1 MSNVVHETLPSGIEY
16 AVLPLPDRRVV
27 AFQIRML
34 GGCCSDPADKLGLA
48 HLIDET
54 IDMGTTTRTGR
65 ELSDAFDAIGAGAG
79 SGTGR
84 ETTTY
89 TCSVL
94 PEHFERAV
102 ELHAD
107 FLRNPTFPEDAV
119 DVALDLARQEL
130 VALQDDAH
138 GLLDKYLGQQAC
150 GAILGR
156 HALGEPETI
165 GNVSR
170 QSIVDHWRS
179 YFCNGR
185 MIVTV
190 AGAIE
195 AENVSRV
202 LEKYFNGFGETK
214 QSGRDGFA
222 MAFTPGT
229 THYDK
234 ELEQQQIGIGWPGVE
249 VTHKDYPIQQ
259 AVIGILSG
267 GMSGRLFTE
276 VREKR
281 GLVYWV
287 SAWSET
293 PRGAGTMFMGA
304 STMPERCDE
313 TYDVLVGEVERLSED
328 LTEEE
333 LQRAKTGILASHETR
348 GDTTRARCSDLA
360 SDLFFF
366 GKPIPIETKIAEL
379 EAVTVKDV
387 RRYLENY
394 PRDQRCVV
402 TVGPRPLGGVESS
415 TKTQAGTSS

>member
-1 MSNVVHETLPSGIEY
+1 MSNVTHETLPCGIEY
-16 AVLPLPDRRVV
+16 AVLPLAGRRVV
-27 AFQIRML
+27 ALQIRIL

-48 HLIDET
+48 HVVNET
-54 IDMGTTTRTGR
+54 IDKGTTTRTGR
-65 ELSDAFDAIGAGAG
+65 ELSDAFDAIGASAG

-89 TCSVL
+89 TCTVL

-107 FLRNPTFPEDAV
+107 FLRNPTFAQDAV
-119 DVALDLARQEL
+119 DVALDLGRQEL
-130 VALQDDAH
+130 TALQDDAH
-138 GLLDKYLGQQAC
+138 GLLDKYLGRHAY
-150 GAILGR
+150 GPILGR
-156 HALGEPETI
+156 HALGEMETI
-165 GNVSR
+165 NKMSR
-170 QSIVDHWRS
+170 ASIEEHWRRHFS
-179 YFCNGR
+179 NHR

-195 AENVSRV
+195 SDRVKGV
-202 LEKYFNGFGETK
+202 LEKNFNGFGQGK
-214 QSGRDGFA
+214 SDGRNGYEIKFSA
-222 MAFTPGT
+222 GE
-229 THYDK
+229 THYRK
-234 ELEQQQIGIGWPGVE
+234 ELEQQQIGIGWPGVD
-249 VTHKDYPIQQ
+249 VTHDDYSAQQ

-293 PRGAGTMFMGA
+293 PRGVGMMFMGA
-304 STMPERCDE
+304 STMPDRCDE
-313 TYDVLVGEVERLSED
+313 TYETLVTEVERLGDD

-366 GKPIPIETKIAEL
+366 QKPVPIEEKIAKL
-379 EAVTVKDV
+379 EAVSIADI
-387 RRYLENY
+387 RGYLKKY
-394 PRDQRCVV
+394 PCDKCCVV
-402 TVGPRPLGGVESS
+402 TVGPRPLGRTESS
-415 TKTQAGTSS
+415 ASTHVGGVS